1 MLHWFNSVNNIL
13 YVIRIMKCA
22 YNSTKIGRNLP
33 ENTSSNALSDRVM
46 RSLNSVLRGKRLLLA
61 ESETCKIYE
70 ILWTF
75 DFGYFV
81 SEIALQTDLVKA
93 TTIKNDEDEKNV
105 ENETGGTLTLYDYTK
120 SL

>member
-1 MLHWFNSVNNIL
+1 M
-13 YVIRIMKCA
+13 
-22 YNSTKIGRNLP
+22 
-33 ENTSSNALSDRVM
+33 
-46 RSLNSVLRGKRLLLA
+46 NSVLRGKRLLLA
-61 ESETCKIYE
+61 ESEKCKIYE

-93 TTIKNDEDEKNV
+93 TTIKNDKNEKNV
-105 ENETGGTLTLYDYTK
+105 ENKTGGALTFYNYTK